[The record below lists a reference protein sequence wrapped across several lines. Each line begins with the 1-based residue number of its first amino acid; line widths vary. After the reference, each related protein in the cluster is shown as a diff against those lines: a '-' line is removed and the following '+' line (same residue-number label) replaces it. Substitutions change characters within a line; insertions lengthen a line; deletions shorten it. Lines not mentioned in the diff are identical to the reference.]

1 MSTSPESDLDLD
13 LQFLPAWAQQ
23 SPDVNRYA
31 KYQGGE
37 ETDERRRDRRERRPG
52 RPEGP
57 GRREAGGASGRR
69 GPSDA
74 RRAKNGVQGLSRAS
88 SGRKNGMIG
97 GKTGATAAPQLEI
110 NVAFIPEEKGVE
122 SLARQIR
129 LTGRAY
135 PLFEIAFLVLRK
147 PERYHV
153 QLQVIKKPDGKAA
166 QPLFVCNLDETLW
179 LSEQEAVHHALNQHF
194 ATFYQMERIAA
205 DPPKGTFTFVAQCG
219 MSGTVLGPPNY
230 HDYQNKLRKL
240 HAERFAQVPFEVFK
254 SRIKIVREEAVVKK
268 WLEDQSWK
276 TEYTCL
282 LVPEPV
288 KLGSREEV
296 EKHFRQV
303 HLPNVIKSVEFW
315 SLTGAA
321 AQNLPLRP
329 LKLWSGAPGKSRCAF
344 PIKVVNVLSQ
354 QFARQFLQFFK
365 VNKTVTHV
373 AVARPRYLDDVATP
387 VSESIKRIVDFIN
400 ATPNCSRR
408 KLMEPWRPAPARLHP
423 PQSREQ
429 PRRPARRPFP
439 HPKWRLSSA
448 ICTG

>member
-1 MSTSPESDLDLD
+1 M
-13 LQFLPAWAQQ
+13 
-23 SPDVNRYA
+23 
-31 KYQGGE
+31 
-37 ETDERRRDRRERRPG
+37 
-52 RPEGP
+52 
-57 GRREAGGASGRR
+57 
-69 GPSDA
+69 
-74 RRAKNGVQGLSRAS
+74 
-88 SGRKNGMIG
+88 
-97 GKTGATAAPQLEI
+97 
-110 NVAFIPEEKGVE
+110 AFIPEEKGVE

-329 LKLWSGAPGKSRCAF
+329 SNSGPRAWEEQMRF

-365 VNKTVTHV
+365 VNKT
-373 AVARPRYLDDVATP
+373 
-387 VSESIKRIVDFIN
+387 
-400 ATPNCSRR
+400 
-408 KLMEPWRPAPARLHP
+408 
-423 PQSREQ
+423 
-429 PRRPARRPFP
+429 
-439 HPKWRLSSA
+439 
-448 ICTG
+448 